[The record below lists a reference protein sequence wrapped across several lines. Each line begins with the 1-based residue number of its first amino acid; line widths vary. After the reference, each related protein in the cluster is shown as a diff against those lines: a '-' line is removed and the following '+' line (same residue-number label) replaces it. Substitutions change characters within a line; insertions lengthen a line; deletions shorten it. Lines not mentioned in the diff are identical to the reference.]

1 MANNNI
7 AFKTQIASIMEVL
20 ANAAVAEIC
29 KLIDDDYAVLRLEI
43 SHSQNENRTLKRKLQ
58 MMELKMARERA
69 ERTIRERAPSARSG
83 GRTSV
88 MERNRGWRGGGL
100 FPTRDRFLATQ
111 GESSWRNRRCFT
123 EDQPSKRTSETP
135 TVIELEDPEVQI
147 KQEIPEALLH
157 GPEGTSWK
165 RIVGPV
171 CDGIVS
177 HTVTADPLASS
188 AEQPGSRQ
196 TVVEA
201 MKTDLDQP
209 LTEMGEHEERRIEA
223 STSFSLAGF
232 KESELTINSTMFPSS
247 CIEEHNVLPPME
259 HSSFSRV
266 VKMESEE
273 ANSRPSTSADQWSG
287 TVGVEWNAC
296 LASERTDDR
305 GSTSDTLEPEDMEEG
320 EPDVLFIKEE
330 SSEEDQEGKRRGL
343 SVQEGVVES
352 STGDSGVDHSSEA
365 QVLASEANV
374 EINALE
380 SGPMEL
386 SKDEDKDELVAIDI
400 VPSGGVQSRMEG
412 FVGSE
417 PSRERVTQVLQ
428 KQIAPKRT
436 KGVTSGT
443 IWDLTG
449 SDDTPEGKLE
459 THPAQGLQRRN
470 SSAALGSDYPLYERP
485 AELDNLFSC
494 WPTESP
500 PRPGEPSCSYSSSDP
515 DPDQDCLMVHPGP
528 QTRSVA
534 VCGAPVV
541 TGNTVSSSGPQRA
554 LRPDGVVAVMGTNPR
569 LAEWH
574 SSTVARSGQLHAL
587 RRSQTDAISLESATS
602 TCPPPS
608 QLPQRV
614 SVNPVPSTFARLRP
628 SDMSATQIHKS
639 LMGLSQQQQPPQI
652 LFPPVERVISKKYV
666 CRFCGKA
673 FAGQSNLEAHQRV
686 HTGEKPFRCTTCG
699 KLFSEAGNLKKHQRV
714 HTGEKPYTCGRC
726 GKHFAWIC
734 NLRTHQ
740 QSAACGGVSTMSK

>member
-123 EDQPSKRTSETP
+123 DDQPSKRTSETP

-147 KQEIPEALLH
+147 KQEIPEAVLH

-171 CDGIVS
+171 CDGMVS

-232 KESELTINSTMFPSS
+232 KESELTINSAMFPSS

-273 ANSRPSTSADQWSG
+273 ANSRPSTSVDQWSG

-305 GSTSDTLEPEDMEEG
+305 GSTSDTLEVSGSDSTHRLQTE
-320 EPDVLFIKEE
+320 
-330 SSEEDQEGKRRGL
+330 RL
-343 SVQEGVVES
+343 SCAINELRADKMTWEMR
-352 STGDSGVDHSSEA
+352 TSGV
-365 QVLASEANV
+365 QW
-374 EINALE
+374 EINSEGQPE
-380 SGPMEL
+380 SLAPQ
-386 SKDEDKDELVAIDI
+386 LVSI
-400 VPSGGVQSRMEG
+400 
-412 FVGSE
+412 
-417 PSRERVTQVLQ
+417 
-428 KQIAPKRT
+428 
-436 KGVTSGT
+436 
-443 IWDLTG
+443 
-449 SDDTPEGKLE
+449 
-459 THPAQGLQRRN
+459 
-470 SSAALGSDYPLYERP
+470 
-485 AELDNLFSC
+485 
-494 WPTESP
+494 
-500 PRPGEPSCSYSSSDP
+500 
-515 DPDQDCLMVHPGP
+515 
-528 QTRSVA
+528 
-534 VCGAPVV
+534 
-541 TGNTVSSSGPQRA
+541 
-554 LRPDGVVAVMGTNPR
+554 
-569 LAEWH
+569 
-574 SSTVARSGQLHAL
+574 
-587 RRSQTDAISLESATS
+587 
-602 TCPPPS
+602 
-608 QLPQRV
+608 
-614 SVNPVPSTFARLRP
+614 LRP
-628 SDMSATQIHKS
+628 SDGYS
-639 LMGLSQQQQPPQI
+639 LPSLGSEKCETDVLVKRTSDHGQVAPVLPQVNKDEFLAEMASVGSFVSPRKDTRKAKRKNAAKK
-652 LFPPVERVISKKYV
+652 LFPCLLCGRTFKCPKQVEIHHRVHTGEKPFRCSLCPASFSV
-666 CRFCGKA
+666 
-673 FAGQSNLEAHQRV
+673 AGNLKRHQRV
-686 HTGEKPFRCTTCG
+686 HTGEKPFSCPQCNRRFSLRHQLQKHLRCH
-699 KLFSEAGNLKKHQRV
+699 S
-714 HTGEKPYTCGRC
+714 GEKPFSCFRC
-726 GKHFAWIC
+726 GKRFAEKSYVR
-734 NLRTHQ
+734 LHLQRSH
-740 QSAACGGVSTMSK
+740 SVSIN

>member
-123 EDQPSKRTSETP
+123 DDQPSKRTSETVEP

-147 KQEIPEALLH
+147 KQEIPEAVLH

-165 RIVGPV
+165 RIVGPA
-171 CDGIVS
+171 CDGMVS

-232 KESELTINSTMFPSS
+232 KESELTINSAMFPSS

-305 GSTSDTLEPEDMEEG
+305 GSTSDTLETRLGIFPSDQNQEVQQTLESTWSWQSFPGTSGKERTRRYREKLNADQNRREELRRERRIKYLEKKAKG
-320 EPDVLFIKEE
+320 EIKPR
-330 SSEEDQEGKRRGL
+330 SIQYMSEEKRQQLRE
-343 SVQEGVVES
+343 QWR
-352 STGDSGVDHSSEA
+352 
-365 QVLASEANV
+365 ASKARCRRKKQD
-374 EINALE
+374 
-380 SGPMEL
+380 P
-386 SKDEDKDELVAIDI
+386 
-400 VPSGGVQSRMEG
+400 
-412 FVGSE
+412 
-417 PSRERVTQVLQ
+417 RV
-428 KQIAPKRT
+428 
-436 KGVTSGT
+436 
-443 IWDLTG
+443 
-449 SDDTPEGKLE
+449 
-459 THPAQGLQRRN
+459 
-470 SSAALGSDYPLYERP
+470 PLYI
-485 AELDNLFSC
+485 
-494 WPTESP
+494 
-500 PRPGEPSCSYSSSDP
+500 
-515 DPDQDCLMVHPGP
+515 
-528 QTRSVA
+528 
-534 VCGAPVV
+534 
-541 TGNTVSSSGPQRA
+541 NTVSLPY
-554 LRPDGVVAVMGTNPR
+554 GTP
-569 LAEWH
+569 E
-574 SSTVARSGQLHAL
+574 
-587 RRSQTDAISLESATS
+587 
-602 TCPPPS
+602 
-608 QLPQRV
+608 
-614 SVNPVPSTFARLRP
+614 
-628 SDMSATQIHKS
+628 
-639 LMGLSQQQQPPQI
+639 
-652 LFPPVERVISKKYV
+652 
-666 CRFCGKA
+666 
-673 FAGQSNLEAHQRV
+673 
-686 HTGEKPFRCTTCG
+686 
-699 KLFSEAGNLKKHQRV
+699 
-714 HTGEKPYTCGRC
+714 
-726 GKHFAWIC
+726 
-734 NLRTHQ
+734 
-740 QSAACGGVSTMSK
+740 

>member
-123 EDQPSKRTSETP
+123 DDQPSKRTSETVEP

-147 KQEIPEALLH
+147 KQEIPEAVLH

-165 RIVGPV
+165 RIVGPA
-171 CDGIVS
+171 CDGMVS

-232 KESELTINSTMFPSS
+232 KESELTINSAMFPSS

-305 GSTSDTLEPEDMEEG
+305 GSTSDTLESFPGTSGKERTRRYREKLNADQNRREELRRERRIKYLEKKAKG
-320 EPDVLFIKEE
+320 EIKPR
-330 SSEEDQEGKRRGL
+330 SIQYMSEEKRQQLRE
-343 SVQEGVVES
+343 QWR
-352 STGDSGVDHSSEA
+352 
-365 QVLASEANV
+365 ASKARCRRKKQD
-374 EINALE
+374 
-380 SGPMEL
+380 P
-386 SKDEDKDELVAIDI
+386 
-400 VPSGGVQSRMEG
+400 
-412 FVGSE
+412 
-417 PSRERVTQVLQ
+417 RV
-428 KQIAPKRT
+428 
-436 KGVTSGT
+436 
-443 IWDLTG
+443 
-449 SDDTPEGKLE
+449 
-459 THPAQGLQRRN
+459 
-470 SSAALGSDYPLYERP
+470 PLYI
-485 AELDNLFSC
+485 
-494 WPTESP
+494 
-500 PRPGEPSCSYSSSDP
+500 
-515 DPDQDCLMVHPGP
+515 
-528 QTRSVA
+528 
-534 VCGAPVV
+534 
-541 TGNTVSSSGPQRA
+541 NTVSLPY
-554 LRPDGVVAVMGTNPR
+554 GTP
-569 LAEWH
+569 E
-574 SSTVARSGQLHAL
+574 
-587 RRSQTDAISLESATS
+587 
-602 TCPPPS
+602 
-608 QLPQRV
+608 
-614 SVNPVPSTFARLRP
+614 
-628 SDMSATQIHKS
+628 
-639 LMGLSQQQQPPQI
+639 
-652 LFPPVERVISKKYV
+652 
-666 CRFCGKA
+666 
-673 FAGQSNLEAHQRV
+673 
-686 HTGEKPFRCTTCG
+686 
-699 KLFSEAGNLKKHQRV
+699 
-714 HTGEKPYTCGRC
+714 
-726 GKHFAWIC
+726 
-734 NLRTHQ
+734 
-740 QSAACGGVSTMSK
+740 

>member
-1 MANNNI
+1 MSNRL
-7 AFKTQIASIMEVL
+7 AFQTQLASIMEVL

-29 KLIDDDYAVLRLEI
+29 KLVDDDYAVIHLQM
-43 SHSQNENRTLKRKLQ
+43 SQCQRENKSLKRKLHLL
-58 MMELKMARERA
+58 ELKMARGYA
-69 ERTIRERAPSARSG
+69 
-83 GRTSV
+83 
-88 MERNRGWRGGGL
+88 
-100 FPTRDRFLATQ
+100 
-111 GESSWRNRRCFT
+111 
-123 EDQPSKRTSETP
+123 
-135 TVIELEDPEVQI
+135 
-147 KQEIPEALLH
+147 
-157 GPEGTSWK
+157 
-165 RIVGPV
+165 
-171 CDGIVS
+171 
-177 HTVTADPLASS
+177 
-188 AEQPGSRQ
+188 
-196 TVVEA
+196 
-201 MKTDLDQP
+201 
-209 LTEMGEHEERRIEA
+209 ERRIRESAMSNRLNRVHVNANINIVDKYREPMSEHFRSDGGVLGRQMNIGLWEDA
-223 STSFSLAGF
+223 SGGTEPVHRLSTTESAGEELPGPDLVHV
-232 KESELTINSTMFPSS
+232 KEERMDNDSGERDTQEGLQIR
-247 CIEEHNVLPPME
+247 EDGRVEVG
-259 HSSFSRV
+259 SRV
-266 VKMESEE
+266 ERSGFEDSRNSPAASSEE
-273 ANSRPSTSADQWSG
+273 QPQLQRSSRTGRG
-287 TVGVEWNAC
+287 TV
-296 LASERTDDR
+296 
-305 GSTSDTLEPEDMEEG
+305 EPEDMEEG

-352 STGDSGVDHSSEA
+352 STGDSGVDQPSEA
-365 QVLASEANV
+365 QVLVSEANV

-386 SKDEDKDELVAIDI
+386 SKEEDKDELVAIDI

-515 DPDQDCLMVHPGP
+515 DPDQDCLLVHPGP

>member
-123 EDQPSKRTSETP
+123 DDQPSKRTSETVEP

-147 KQEIPEALLH
+147 KQEIPEAVLH

-165 RIVGPV
+165 RIVGPA
-171 CDGIVS
+171 CDGMVS

-232 KESELTINSTMFPSS
+232 KESELTINSAMFPSS

-305 GSTSDTLEPEDMEEG
+305 GSTSDTLESSELSSTVSHITMKHRGARDVNSLGVYSVEQATNFTTDVVFPSPDLHQNERQFLSRNLKKDPED
-320 EPDVLFIKEE
+320 PH
-330 SSEEDQEGKRRGL
+330 SSDNSEMPVSTLVQICTRQKPGKRR
-343 SVQEGVVES
+343 
-352 STGDSGVDHSSEA
+352 
-365 QVLASEANV
+365 
-374 EINALE
+374 
-380 SGPMEL
+380 
-386 SKDEDKDELVAIDI
+386 
-400 VPSGGVQSRMEG
+400 
-412 FVGSE
+412 
-417 PSRERVTQVLQ
+417 ER
-428 KQIAPKRT
+428 KK
-436 KGVTSGT
+436 
-443 IWDLTG
+443 
-449 SDDTPEGKLE
+449 
-459 THPAQGLQRRN
+459 
-470 SSAALGSDYPLYERP
+470 
-485 AELDNLFSC
+485 NL
-494 WPTESP
+494 
-500 PRPGEPSCSYSSSDP
+500 
-515 DPDQDCLMVHPGP
+515 
-528 QTRSVA
+528 
-534 VCGAPVV
+534 
-541 TGNTVSSSGPQRA
+541 
-554 LRPDGVVAVMGTNPR
+554 
-569 LAEWH
+569 
-574 SSTVARSGQLHAL
+574 
-587 RRSQTDAISLESATS
+587 
-602 TCPPPS
+602 TCPICGIGI
-608 QLPQRV
+608 RY
-614 SVNPVPSTFARLRP
+614 
-628 SDMSATQIHKS
+628 
-639 LMGLSQQQQPPQI
+639 
-652 LFPPVERVISKKYV
+652 PVEMKI
-666 CRFCGKA
+666 
-673 FAGQSNLEAHQRV
+673 
-686 HTGEKPFRCTTCG
+686 
-699 KLFSEAGNLKKHQRV
+699 HQRV
-714 HTGEKPYTCGRC
+714 HTGEKPYRCTVCPARFAQSGCLKVHLRCHTGEKPYACPHC
-726 GKHFAWIC
+726 GKCFSLSSTLKTHIRLHTGEKPFGCSYCVKSFASKRY
-734 NLRTHQ
+734 LQRHQ
-740 QSAACGGVSTMSK
+740 RRVHTGTASTEANH